1 MVNENK
7 KLHEIKISNINNKE
21 VNYEKIKTNTQHMRE
36 N

>member
-21 VNYEKIKTNTQHMRE
+21 VNYEKIKTNTLHMRE